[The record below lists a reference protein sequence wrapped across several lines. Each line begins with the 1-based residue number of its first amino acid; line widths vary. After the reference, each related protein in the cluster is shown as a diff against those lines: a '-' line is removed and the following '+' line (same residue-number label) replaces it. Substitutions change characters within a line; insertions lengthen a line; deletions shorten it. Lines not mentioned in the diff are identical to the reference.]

1 MPALNTSAIIE
12 TKANQ
17 LLYVRNRSENL
28 FDDIVYLLDR
38 QPCPSN
44 SDRRT
49 RNTKQAK
56 ISVSVFRPASKSDH
70 TNRFMSGDGT
80 QAGSK
85 VRGEVSSAARM
96 RNVA

>member
-1 MPALNTSAIIE
+1 MRAVGANGKHDAHGQGLLNPS
-12 TKANQ
+12 
-17 LLYVRNRSENL
+17 LLTFPSVPTMSNARESLKPTRLSV
-28 FDDIVYLLDR
+28 DDDSGEEPRLH
-38 QPCPSN
+38 
-44 SDRRT
+44 
-49 RNTKQAK
+49 
-56 ISVSVFRPASKSDH
+56 PASKSDH